1 MRPDHFDPID
11 LEVLRSRLETI
22 GEQACRAVEQTAVS
36 PAVTESKDYSVTLL
50 DADGNLVHGSGV
62 VIFHYG
68 AATHA
73 VRSTIARYGDTIR
86 PGDVFLANDPHNGG
100 GLHPQDVMVQQPIF
114 VGEQRVGWSVVSAHL
129 MDMGGMVV
137 GSFAPDATECYQE
150 SFRVPPVR
158 LFREG
163 VEVSEVWDLLATN
176 VRMAEL
182 VEMDLR
188 GLVAGAHLATVRT
201 GEVVA
206 QTGVETFLGSLAVIR
221 QLTETEFRK
230 RIALLADGTY
240 RATSWTEYGEKFYK
254 IPCTLTVAQGSMTF
268 DFTGAS
274 PQCPHFFNSKPYII
288 AAELMVMIAG
298 HLAPDLP
305 FDEGIFAPVKLVCP
319 EGTIVNCLPPAP
331 ISAAHMHVAL
341 NAAGVGMQAL
351 MLALGASP
359 EAPQR
364 EYIGGAS
371 WESAIGPQLWSWP
384 MPGGGQ
390 DAFLVL
396 DGQWSGGSAGA
407 ARDGNDHGRNT
418 FGPPV
423 EASYPD
429 IEVLESWFPLLFLER
444 ATRDGTGGAGKFR
457 AGAGNSFSFRPHGT
471 DAIHGTAFG
480 MRRWLPLQGIAGGQ
494 PGSCNEFLV
503 HRADGSTEMLDVSC
517 SGALVGKDD
526 WYEIRVASG
535 GGYGDP
541 LDRDPAAVEADLA
554 AGRFTADEARTTFGV
569 VTGDPHATV
578 ALRETLRSARLAKAA
593 PPAKALSSS
602 KALPPGEPLP
612 LFPGVLQYGDIAV
625 AEASGA
631 RLARAPDHW
640 TMGCACLIERLW
652 PEGQGPDV
660 IYRSWLDPLTG
671 RALQVEAVVDGDT
684 DSFMVAPRR
693 WTEAGTEAQ
702 AAGVA

>member
-1 MRPDHFDPID
+1 MRPHDFDPID

-50 DADGNLVHGSGV
+50 DCDGNLVHGSGV

-73 VRSTIARYGDTIR
+73 VRSTIARYGDTIK
-86 PGDVFLANDPHNGG
+86 PGDVFLSNDPHNGG

-114 VGEQRVGWSVVSAHL
+114 VGEQRVAWSVVSAHL

-163 VEVSEVWDLLATN
+163 IEVSEVWDLLVTN

-188 GLVAGAHLATVRT
+188 GLVAGAHLAAMRT
-201 GEVVA
+201 SEVVLQSGLEA
-206 QTGVETFLGSLAVIR
+206 FLRSLEVIR
-221 QLTETEFRK
+221 ELTETEFRK

-254 IPCTLTVAQGSMTF
+254 IPCTLTVAGDSLTF
-268 DFTGAS
+268 DFSGAS

-288 AAELMVMIAG
+288 AAELVVMIANF
-298 HLAPDLP
+298 LAPDLP
-305 FDEGIFAPVKLVCP
+305 FDEGIFGPIELVCP

-359 EAPQR
+359 QAPQR
-364 EYIGGAS
+364 EYLGGAS
-371 WESAIGPQLWSWP
+371 WESAIGPQLWSWQLP
-384 MPGGGQ
+384 DGGQ

-418 FGPPV
+418 FGPAV

-429 IEVLESWFPLLFLER
+429 IEVLESWFPLLFIER
-444 ATRDGTGGAGKFR
+444 STRDGTGGAGAFR
-457 AGAGNSFSFRPHGT
+457 AGAGNLFSFRPHGT
-471 DAIHGTAFG
+471 QAIHGTAFG

-494 PGSCNEFLV
+494 PGSCNEFLI
-503 HRADGSTEMLDVSC
+503 HRADGSVEALDVSC
-517 SGALVGKDD
+517 SGALVGADD

-554 AGRFTADEARTTFGV
+554 AGRFDAEEARTSFGV
-569 VTGDPHATV
+569 VAGDPQATQ
-578 ALRETLRSARLAKAA
+578 ALREELRRARLARAA
-593 PPAKALSSS
+593 PPAKGLS
-602 KALPPGEPLP
+602 AHAPLPPGEPLP
-612 LFPGVLQYGDIAV
+612 LFPGVVQYGGIAV

-631 RLARAPDHW
+631 RLADAPDDW
-640 TMGCACLIERLW
+640 TKGCACLVEPLW
-652 PEGQGPDV
+652 PEGAGPDV

-671 RALQVEAVVDGDT
+671 RALHVEAVVGGEVDN
-684 DSFMVAPRR
+684 FLVAPRR
-693 WTEAGTEAQ
+693 WTEAGLV
-702 AAGVA
+702 AG

>member
-1 MRPDHFDPID
+1 MMPLGVDPID

-50 DADGNLVHGSGV
+50 DRDGNLIHGSGV
-62 VIFHYG
+62 VVFHYG

-73 VRSTIARYGDTIR
+73 VRSTIVRHGVTIR
-86 PGDVFLANDPHNGG
+86 AGDVFLSNDPHNGG

-114 VGEQRVGWSVVSAHL
+114 SGGERIGWAVVSAHL

-163 VEVSEVWDLLATN
+163 VEVSDVWDLLRTN

-188 GLVAGAHLATVRT
+188 GLVAGAHLATVRL

-206 QTGVETFLGSLAVIR
+206 QTGLATFLRSLEVIR
-221 QLTETEFRK
+221 ELTETEFRK
-230 RIALLADGTY
+230 RIARLADGTY
-240 RATSWTEYGEKFYK
+240 RSTSWTEYGEAFYK
-254 IPCTLTVAQGSMTF
+254 IPCTLTVAGDTLTF

-274 PQCPHFFNSKPYII
+274 PQCRHFFNSKPYII
-288 AAELMVMIAG
+288 AAELVVMIAN

-305 FDEGIFAPVKLVCP
+305 LDEGIFAPVRLICP
-319 EGTIVNCLPPAP
+319 EGTIVNCRPPAP

-341 NAAGVGMQAL
+341 NAAGIGMQAL

-364 EYIGGAS
+364 RYLGGPS

-384 MPGGGQ
+384 VAGGGT

-396 DGQWSGGSAGA
+396 DGQWSGSSAGA
-407 ARDGNDHGRNT
+407 ERDGNDHGRNT
-418 FGPPV
+418 FGPAV

-429 IEVLESWFPLLFLER
+429 IEVLESWFPLLFIER
-444 ATRDGTGGAGKFR
+444 GVRTGAEGAGRFR
-457 AGAGNSFSFRPHGT
+457 SGAGNSFSFRPHGVEE
-471 DAIHGTAFG
+471 IYGTAFG
-480 MRRWLPLQGIAGGQ
+480 MRRWLPLEGMAGGR
-494 PGSCNEFLV
+494 PGACNEFLI
-503 HRADGSTEMLDVSC
+503 HRADGSTETLDVSC
-517 SGALVGKDD
+517 SGAVVSKDD

-535 GGYGDP
+535 GGFGDP
-541 LDRDPAAVEADLA
+541 LDRDPASVEADIA
-554 AGRFTADEARTTFGV
+554 AGRLDEAGAQAAFGV
-569 VTGDPHATV
+569 IPGDAETTLH
-578 ALRETLRSARLAKAA
+578 LRETLRRKRLAAA
-593 PPAKALSSS
+593 IPPVRPLAQGLPLPEGE
-602 KALPPGEPLP
+602 ALPLY
-612 LFPGVLQYGDIAV
+612 PGVVQYGDVAI

-631 RLARAPDHW
+631 RLARAPDDW
-640 TMGCACLIERLW
+640 TLGCACLIEQRW
-652 PEGQGPDV
+652 PDGTGPDV
-660 IYRSWLDPLTG
+660 TFRSWLDPLTG
-671 RALQVEAVVDGDT
+671 RTLHVEAVVGGDT
-684 DSFMVAPRR
+684 GGFHVAPRR
-693 WTEAGTEAQ
+693 WTEAALQ
-702 AAGVA
+702 AAA

>member
-1 MRPDHFDPID
+1 MRPHDFDPID

-114 VGEQRVGWSVVSAHL
+114 VGEQRVAWSVVSAHL

-137 GSFAPDATECYQE
+137 GSFAPDATECFQE

-158 LFREG
+158 LFRQG
-163 VEVSEVWDLLATN
+163 TEVTEVWDLLATN

-188 GLVAGAHLATVRT
+188 GLVAGAHLATMRT
-201 GEVVA
+201 SEVVT
-206 QTGVETFLGSLAVIR
+206 QTGVDTFLRSLEVIR
-221 QLTETEFRK
+221 GLTETEFRK
-230 RIALLADGTY
+230 RIALIADGTY

-254 IPCTLTVAQGSMTF
+254 IPCNLTVAGDRLIF

-288 AAELMVMIAG
+288 AAELVVMIANY
-298 HLAPDLP
+298 LAPDLP
-305 FDEGIFAPVKLVCP
+305 FDEGIFGPIELVCP

-359 EAPQR
+359 QAPQR
-364 EYIGGAS
+364 QYLGGAS

-384 MPGGGQ
+384 LADGGQ

-418 FGPPV
+418 FGPAV

-444 ATRDGTGGAGKFR
+444 STREGTGGAGAFR

-471 DAIHGTAFG
+471 EAIHGTAFG
-480 MRRWLPLQGIAGGQ
+480 MRRWLPLQGIAGGR
-494 PGSCNEFLV
+494 PGACNEFLI
-503 HRADGSTEMLDVSC
+503 HRADGTVEALDVSC
-517 SGALVGKDD
+517 SGALVGADD

-554 AGRFTADEARTTFGV
+554 AGRFSLDEAGTTFGV
-569 VTGDPHATV
+569 VAGDPGATL
-578 ALRETLRSARLAKAA
+578 ALRDTLRRARLQQAAQPSKNLSACKA
-593 PPAKALSSS
+593 PAHD
-602 KALPPGEPLP
+602 EPLP
-612 LFPGVLQYGDIAV
+612 IFPGVVQYGDMAIAQ
-625 AEASGA
+625 ASGA
-631 RLARAPDHW
+631 VLARAPDHW
-640 TMGCACLIERLW
+640 TQGCACLVEQLW
-652 PEGQGPDV
+652 PEGTGPDV

-671 RALQVEAVVDGDT
+671 RALHVEAVVGGDE
-684 DSFMVAPRR
+684 DSFLVAPRR
-693 WTEAGTEAQ
+693 WTEATSVQ
-702 AAGVA
+702 AAGAA

>member
-1 MRPDHFDPID
+1 MRPVHFDPID

-50 DADGNLVHGSGV
+50 DSAGNLVHGSGA

-68 AATHA
+68 AACHA
-73 VRSTIARYGDTIR
+73 VRSTIARHGDTIR
-86 PGDVFLANDPHNGG
+86 LGDVFLSNDPHNGG

-114 VGEQRVGWSVVSAHL
+114 ADGRLIAWSVVSAHL

-137 GSFAPDATECYQE
+137 GSFAPDATECFQE
-150 SFRVPPVR
+150 AFRVPPVR

-188 GLVAGAHLATVRT
+188 GLVAGAHLAAMRT
-201 GEVVA
+201 NEVA
-206 QTGVETFLGSLAVIR
+206 SQTGIETFVRSLEVIR
-221 QLTETEFRK
+221 QLTESEFRNRVAK
-230 RIALLADGTY
+230 LEDGIY
-240 RATSWTEYGEKFYK
+240 RATSWTEYGEQFYK
-254 IPCTLTVAQGSMTF
+254 IPCTLTVEGDSLTF

-288 AAELMVMIAG
+288 AAELVVMIAN

-305 FDEGIFAPVKLVCP
+305 FNEGIFGPVRLVCP
-319 EGTIVNCLPPAP
+319 EGTIVNCQPPAP
-331 ISAAHMHVAL
+331 ISAAHMHVGL

-359 EAPQR
+359 QAPQR
-364 EYIGGAS
+364 HYIGGSS
-371 WESAIGPQLWSWP
+371 WESAIGPQLWSWQL
-384 MPGGGQ
+384 PGGGH

-396 DGQWSGGSAGA
+396 DGQWAGGSAGA
-407 ARDGNDHGRNT
+407 LRDGNDHGRNT
-418 FGPPV
+418 YGPAV

-444 ATRDGTGGAGKFR
+444 ATRQGTGGAGAFR
-457 AGAGNSFSFRPHGT
+457 AGAGNLFSFRPHGT

-494 PGSCNEFLV
+494 PGACNEFRI
-503 HRADGSTEMLDVSC
+503 HRADGSVETLDVSC
-517 SGALVGKDD
+517 SGALVGADD

-535 GGYGDP
+535 GGFGDP
-541 LDRDPAAVEADLA
+541 LDRDPGAVAADLA
-554 AGRFTADEARTTFGV
+554 AGRYTAEEARLSFGV
-569 VTGDPHATV
+569 IPGDREATL
-578 ALRETLRSARLAKAA
+578 ALRDSLRASRLERAD
-593 PPAKALSSS
+593 PPARRLTDC
-602 KALPPGEPLP
+602 ALPVGERFPLY
-612 LFPGVLQYGDIAV
+612 PGVVQQGGV
-625 AEASGA
+625 AFAEQSGA
-631 RLARAPDHW
+631 RLAQAPDHW
-640 TMGCACLIERLW
+640 TTGCACLVERLW
-652 PEGQGPDV
+652 PEGAGPEV

-671 RALQVEAVVDGDT
+671 RALHVEAVVGGENDT
-684 DSFMVAPRR
+684 FLVAPRR
-693 WTEAGTEAQ
+693 WTEAIAVEA
-702 AAGVA
+702 

>member
-1 MRPDHFDPID
+1 MRPDDFDPID

-50 DADGNLVHGSGV
+50 DADGNLIHGSGA

-114 VGEQRVGWSVVSAHL
+114 VGEQRVAWSVVSAHL

-137 GSFAPDATECYQE
+137 GSFAPDATECFQE
-150 SFRVPPVR
+150 SFRIPPVR
-158 LFREG
+158 LFRQG
-163 VEVSEVWDLLATN
+163 REVSEVWDLLATN

-188 GLVAGAHLATVRT
+188 GLVAGAHLAMMRT
-201 GEVVA
+201 AEVVT
-206 QTGVETFLGSLAVIR
+206 QTGVETFLRSLEVIR
-221 QLTETEFRK
+221 NLTETEFRK

-240 RATSWTEYGEKFYK
+240 RSTSWTEYGEKFYK
-254 IPCTLTVAQGSMTF
+254 IPCNLTVAGDSLTF

-288 AAELMVMIAG
+288 AAELVVMIANF
-298 HLAPDLP
+298 LAPDLP
-305 FDEGIFAPVKLVCP
+305 FDEGIFGPIQLLCP
-319 EGTIVNCLPPAP
+319 EGTIVNCQPPAP

-359 EAPQR
+359 QAPQR
-364 EYIGGAS
+364 QYLGGAS

-384 MPGGGQ
+384 LADGGQ

-396 DGQWSGGSAGA
+396 DGQWAGGSAGA

-418 FGPPV
+418 FGPAV

-429 IEVLESWFPLLFLER
+429 IEVLESWFPLLFLDRSTR
-444 ATRDGTGGAGKFR
+444 AGTGGAGAFR

-471 DAIHGTAFG
+471 EAIHGTAFG
-480 MRRWLPLQGIAGGQ
+480 MRRWLPLQGIAGGR
-494 PGSCNEFLV
+494 PGACNEFLI
-503 HRADGSTEMLDVSC
+503 HRADGSVEALDVSC
-517 SGALVGKDD
+517 SGALVGADD

-541 LDRDPAAVEADLA
+541 LDRDPAAVEADLV
-554 AGRFTADEARTTFGV
+554 AGRFTPDEVGATFGV
-569 VTGDPHATV
+569 VAGEPEATM
-578 ALRETLRSARLAKAA
+578 ALREALRRDRLQQSV
-593 PPAKALSSS
+593 PPAKNLS
-602 KALPPGEPLP
+602 AIAAPINGDPLP
-612 LFPGVLQYGDIAV
+612 MFPGVVQYGDKAIA
-625 AEASGA
+625 AASGA
-631 RLARAPDHW
+631 VLARSPDHW
-640 TMGCACLIERLW
+640 TTGCACLIEHLW
-652 PEGQGPDV
+652 PKGQGPDV

-671 RALQVEAVVDGDT
+671 RALHVEAVVDGDM
-684 DSFMVAPRR
+684 DSFLVAPRR
-693 WTEAGTEAQ
+693 WTEAAAVQ
-702 AAGVA
+702 AAVAV

>member
-1 MRPDHFDPID
+1 MIARDFDPID

-36 PAVTESKDYSVTLL
+36 PAVTESKDYSVTFL
-50 DADGNLVHGSGV
+50 DGEGNLVHGSGA

-68 AATHA
+68 AASHA
-73 VRSTIARYGDTIR
+73 VRSTIARHGAAIR
-86 PGDVFLANDPHNGG
+86 PGDVFLVNDPHNGG

-114 VGEQRVGWSVVSAHL
+114 AGERRIGWAVVSAHL

-137 GSFAPDATECYQE
+137 GSFAPQATECFQE
-150 SFRVPPVR
+150 AFRIPPVR

-163 VEVSEVWDLLATN
+163 SEVTEVWDLLATN

-188 GLVAGAHLATVRT
+188 GLVAGAHLAAMRT
-201 GEVVA
+201 GEVAA
-206 QTGVETFLGSLAVIR
+206 QTGVETFVRSLAVIR
-221 QLTETEFRK
+221 ELTEAEFRN

-240 RATSWTEYGEKFYK
+240 RATSWTEYGEQFFK
-254 IPCTLTVAQGSMTF
+254 IPCTLTVDGDSLTF
-268 DFTGAS
+268 DYTGAA

-288 AAELMVMIAG
+288 AAELVVMIAN

-305 FDEGIFAPVKLVCP
+305 FNEGIFGPVRLVCP

-331 ISAAHMHVAL
+331 ISAAHMHVGL

-359 EAPQR
+359 QAPQR
-364 EYIGGAS
+364 HFLGGAS
-371 WESAIGPQLWSWP
+371 WESAIGPQLWSWQL
-384 MPGGGQ
+384 PGGEH

-396 DGQWSGGSAGA
+396 DGQWAGGSAGA

-444 ATRDGTGGAGKFR
+444 ARREGTGGAGAFR
-457 AGAGNSFSFRPHGT
+457 AGAGNLFSFRPHGT
-471 DAIHGTAFG
+471 EAIHGTAFG
-480 MRRWLPLQGIAGGQ
+480 MRRWLPLQGIAGGR
-494 PGSCNEFLV
+494 PGACNEFLI
-503 HRADGSTEMLDVSC
+503 HRADGGTEALDVSC
-517 SGALVGKDD
+517 SGALVGADD

-535 GGYGDP
+535 GGFGDP
-541 LDRDPAAVEADLA
+541 LDRDPALVEADIA
-554 AGRFTADEARTTFGV
+554 AGRYSGEEAQLSFGV
-569 VTGDPHATV
+569 VAGDGAATL
-578 ALRETLRSARLAKAA
+578 ALREALRRERLRQARAPERPVSGVGSLAE
-593 PPAKALSSS
+593 
-602 KALPPGEPLP
+602 GEALP
-612 LFPGVLQYGDIAV
+612 LFPGVLQVGDCAV
-625 AEASGA
+625 AERSGA

-640 TMGCACLIERLW
+640 TMGCACLVERIW
-652 PEGQGPDV
+652 PEGAGPDV
-660 IYRSWLDPLTG
+660 VCRSWLDPLSG
-671 RALQVEAVVDGDT
+671 RALHVEAVVGGEV
-684 DSFMVAPRR
+684 DSFLVAPRR
-693 WTEAGTEAQ
+693 WTG
-702 AAGVA
+702 AGVQALVA